1 MYAFPLF
8 QMYFQFLFKCMGF
21 FLEDNNIG
29 YAKLSKQGLIFDTY
43 SMCHIPI
50 RT

>member
-1 MYAFPLF
+1 MYAIPLF

-21 FLEDNNIG
+21 FLENNNIG
-29 YAKLSKQGLIFDTY
+29 YAKLSKQGLIFY